1 MPGDGTSR
9 GGPVASGAERVP
21 PAGYDS
27 PVPSRSNGPTRLFY
41 RFRRD
46 TTPPDGPPDPARPR
60 YRLVDIRRRP
70 ESHDPE
76 QTFAMIDQT
85 GEEAECER
93 TLLRM
98 VHAYAV
104 LRYGAGRFDLVR
116 ESDGRP

>member
-9 GGPVASGAERVP
+9 GGPVASGAERASLARHGAAP
-21 PAGYDS
+21 PN
-27 PVPSRSNGPTRLFY
+27 RSNGPTRLFY

-46 TTPPDGPPDPARPR
+46 TTAHEGPPDPARPR
-60 YRLVDIRRRP
+60 YRLVDVRRRP
-70 ESHDPE
+70 GSHDPE

-104 LRYGAGRFDLVR
+104 LRYGTGNFDLVR
-116 ESDGRP
+116 DDARP